1 MAKKAIQTLLKKG
14 AKITP
19 DEAIKVK
26 QAVDAVP
33 SKEVSTFLL

>member
-1 MAKKAIQTLLKKG
+1 MAKKAIQAILKKG

-26 QAVDAVP
+26 QAVDSVP
-33 SKEVSTFLL
+33 SKEAATFLL